1 MLGWRLLFAHHFYAE
16 AWTASGDRSRRR
28 PKEILGQVTRSTST
42 NWGSTLPLFAFQ
54 KKNVLCVPCYLTCTN
69 FLRPLML
76 MIAVRCIH
84 KGGFFF
90 PHSMQ
95 MMPTLEV
102 AWSSEQGSLFKDPR
116 ILLSIQQVS
125 WYHQAFSKVLQVA
138 RVAKQLVLFSLPN
151 TFLALWIYFTEH
163 HLLVLRTR
171 SLFVSSI
178 ETLVI
183 DSPWAEVERE
193 RSKQVNT
200 KINVRI
206 WKYDE

>member
-84 KGGFFF
+84 KGVFFSSLDANDAHTWSCLVF
-90 PHSMQ
+90 RTRFVIQGSKD
-95 MMPTLEV
+95 PTLDPAGILISSSV
-102 AWSSEQGSLFKDPR
+102 FKGSPGCTSSEATCSFFTSKHFSSTLNLFYR
-116 ILLSIQQVS
+116 TSFASIT
-125 WYHQAFSKVLQVA
+125 H
-138 RVAKQLVLFSLPN
+138 
-151 TFLALWIYFTEH
+151 TFTFC
-163 HLLVLRTR
+163 
-171 SLFVSSI
+171 
-178 ETLVI
+178 
-183 DSPWAEVERE
+183 
-193 RSKQVNT
+193 
-200 KINVRI
+200 
-206 WKYDE
+206 